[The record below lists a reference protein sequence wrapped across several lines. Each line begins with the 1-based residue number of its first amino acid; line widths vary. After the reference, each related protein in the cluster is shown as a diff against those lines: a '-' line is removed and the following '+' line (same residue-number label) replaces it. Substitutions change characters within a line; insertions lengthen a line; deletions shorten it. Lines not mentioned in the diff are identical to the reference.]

1 MHRFSLLL
9 ILFSIPTVFYPQTSI
24 SPTFGEPTNYEYKLE
39 EYDRDPEAPAVV
51 LYEKGEY
58 TVDVADRYV
67 RLIKKVHRKIKVF
80 DVTRYSDYTFE
91 IPYYREKRV
100 QENITNFTALTHN
113 GSIKKYVSES
123 AIFDTDENRNWSL
136 RKFTF
141 PDVQDGS
148 ILEYT
153 YQIETPY
160 LSNIG
165 NWSFGDEIPTIYSE
179 LQTELPG
186 NYIYNRTLYGDQ
198 KLFID
203 QAEIKKSCFQP
214 PGFRKAADCEL
225 AVYAM
230 QHVPAYKKEPYM
242 LSMDNYRPAIYFELV
257 ESFRSANEYTTYS
270 KTWRNVDDRLKTSS
284 NFGRQLKED
293 KYFKESLPNS
303 ILSIKDPLERAKA
316 VYYFIQNHYTWNE
329 KYRIL
334 SDINVKDAFQSKS
347 GNISEINFSLLNAL
361 EAAGIDAEIMLLPSR
376 GNALVTK
383 QHPTL
388 FSFNYV
394 IVYAKIKGEVQ
405 LLDATDKF
413 TPFGVLP
420 MRALNREGRVLNLRK
435 GSRWESIEP
444 LANNMHYL
452 NLQISAD
459 EHGVFNGN
467 ANEVSTGYVSF
478 SKHKE
483 NKSRNINYI
492 SKTKQ
497 TENENLNIK
506 EYTIENPEDLDQPYK
521 ESFTFT
527 LENQQT
533 SDRMFLYPFMIKP
546 YFIENPFKVSERK
559 FPVDFGFPVVN
570 NYLISIDL
578 KDQYEVVKT
587 PDNKRLTFPDNDAEL
602 TVVYE
607 VDNSQINIRLNLK
620 INEVS
625 YPSEALEG
633 LQTLFSTL
641 IDMQQNQPIELKRL

>member
-1 MHRFSLLL
+1 
-9 ILFSIPTVFYPQTSI
+9 
-24 SPTFGEPTNYEYKLE
+24 
-39 EYDRDPEAPAVV
+39 
-51 LYEKGEY
+51 
-58 TVDVADRYV
+58 
-67 RLIKKVHRKIKVF
+67 
-80 DVTRYSDYTFE
+80 
-91 IPYYREKRV
+91 
-100 QENITNFTALTHN
+100 
-113 GSIKKYVSES
+113 
-123 AIFDTDENRNWSL
+123 
-136 RKFTF
+136 
-141 PDVQDGS
+141 
-148 ILEYT
+148 
-153 YQIETPY
+153 
-160 LSNIG
+160 
-165 NWSFGDEIPTIYSE
+165 
-179 LQTELPG
+179 
-186 NYIYNRTLYGDQ
+186 
-198 KLFID
+198 
-203 QAEIKKSCFQP
+203 
-214 PGFRKAADCEL
+214 
-225 AVYAM
+225 
-230 QHVPAYKKEPYM
+230 
-242 LSMDNYRPAIYFELV
+242 
-257 ESFRSANEYTTYS
+257 
-270 KTWRNVDDRLKTSS
+270 
-284 NFGRQLKED
+284 
-293 KYFKESLPNS
+293 
-303 ILSIKDPLERAKA
+303 
-316 VYYFIQNHYTWNE
+316 
-329 KYRIL
+329 
-334 SDINVKDAFQSKS
+334 
-347 GNISEINFSLLNAL
+347 
-361 EAAGIDAEIMLLPSR
+361 
-376 GNALVTK
+376 
-383 QHPTL
+383 
-388 FSFNYV
+388 
-394 IVYAKIKGEVQ
+394 
-405 LLDATDKF
+405 
-413 TPFGVLP
+413 
-420 MRALNREGRVLNLRK
+420 
-435 GSRWESIEP
+435 
-444 LANNMHYL
+444 MHYL